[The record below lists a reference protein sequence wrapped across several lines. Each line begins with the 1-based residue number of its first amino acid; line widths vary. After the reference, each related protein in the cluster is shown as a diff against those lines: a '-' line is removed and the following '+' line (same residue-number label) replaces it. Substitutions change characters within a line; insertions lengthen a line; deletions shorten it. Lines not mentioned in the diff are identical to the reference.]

1 MTVQQPGGAV
11 RPDAGEVSGPPV
23 TPTPSDSA
31 FILTGVAQVA
41 IGLAIAALA
50 GVALSGTF
58 LWITSAA
65 NLPSAALSALI
76 CTFLALAGWELAAI
90 VGKWLLVGRRKP
102 GRIALWGFG
111 YLRFWT
117 ASLLVRTAP
126 AARLIGSEW
135 QRWHLNACGARVGRG
150 TLLLCPTPDVPDL
163 IRIGRD
169 CLIGERT
176 LLAGYRPDLG
186 ALELDRITIGDGCVI
201 GDDCVLEPGSGLDEQ
216 SRLAPSSSLQP
227 GQQVPADA
235 SWHGSPARPVEVE
248 LPALPRVISPSRLS
262 RTTRRALY
270 AVIQFLAWLIGLTVG
285 ITAVTLLSQ
294 YLFTE
299 LVPAKADGFAVAGAL
314 AGAAGLA
321 LALVVLGLLGALIGA
336 SLPRLLRTLLSDS
349 RTFPLPSWRW
359 SATRVAAACAG
370 QSWLAGLFGGSAL
383 ARGHLVRLG
392 WQVRRRPG
400 RIESFGRRPGQ
411 ANPVA
416 VSVGGGTIV
425 GDHFWVANVEYSCEA
440 FRFRPATIGANCSIG
455 EQVTWPGAAR
465 VGEDCLLAARTA
477 VPLIGPIRSGIGL
490 QGSPA
495 VETPRRSSEQ
505 PALFDPLADPG
516 PALAERLNYDRASL
530 GLRLLVS
537 VIWLTL
543 VFVEIEALRLAPWPG
558 WLIAAT
564 ILLTAVLI
572 RWACR
577 LGAEG
582 LARLAT
588 QSRPVAFSILDP
600 RFGRHQRV
608 HSLGVEPPAILN
620 GTPLRPLWWRLRGAE
635 IGHCVFDDGAQLS
648 EPGLVTIGDQVSLG
662 RGCAL
667 QSHQTQDALYSM
679 AQIFV
684 ADRSVVGTRAML
696 LGGTQLGVD
705 TRVAADSV
713 LFAVTG
719 EADSNWVG
727 NPAVAV
733 QPETVPSSPLP
744 QPTAAPAIRPRKPRS
759 TARPATKP
767 VRPAKAAPTPER
779 TRPET
784 RPAPSPEPAPVVE
797 TRPTEPPQEFALLG
811 TDFRAQQFR
820 LPELDASVAVLDL
833 TDTPLRDLNL
843 PQALSGFGI
852 PEECLEDD
860 LSLRDTPISASEEI
874 RSLLARILLRQLL
887 SSAHSLH
894 QPHEWG
900 FIRSSAGGLHTF
912 WPTTDDSV
920 SIGRSEAVV
929 VAAIASGPL
938 GVAVVPESSG
948 PELETSAAQWL
959 TPDEWAWLTRSSRGT
974 APTALARMAALKKA
988 ALKAASELTPATMLE
1003 LDTLTDPR
1011 AVLCRPQGRTPLR
1024 LAATAWPV
1032 PTGGGQYWIAVVRRS
1047 DEPLDDEARG

>member
-1 MTVQQPGGAV
+1 MTVQQPDGAV
-11 RPDAGEVSGPPV
+11 RPDSGEVSGPPA
-23 TPTPSDSA
+23 TPASPNSA
-31 FILTGVAQVA
+31 FLLTGIAQVA
-41 IGLAIAALA
+41 IGLAMAAAA
-50 GVALSGTF
+50 GAAISGAF
-58 LWITSAA
+58 VWITSATD
-65 NLPSAALSALI
+65 LPSAALR
-76 CTFLALAGWELAAI
+76 ALAWSFLTLVGWELAAI
-90 VGKWLLVGRRKP
+90 VGKWLLIGRRKP

-135 QRWHLNACGARVGRG
+135 QRWHLIACGARVGRG
-150 TLLLCPTPDVPDL
+150 TLLLCPTPAVPDL

-169 CLIGERT
+169 CLVGERT

-186 ALELDRITIGDGCVI
+186 ALEFGRITIADGCVI

-216 SRLAPSSSLQP
+216 SRLAPSSSLYA
-227 GQQVPADA
+227 GQQVPAGT
-235 SWHGSPARPVEVE
+235 SWHGSPARLVEAD

-262 RTTRRALY
+262 RSTRRALY
-270 AVIQFLAWLIGLTVG
+270 ASIQLLAWLIGLTVG
-285 ITAVTLLSQ
+285 IAVVTLVSN

-299 LVPAKADGFAVAGAL
+299 LVPAKVDGFAIAGAL

-336 SLPRLLRTLLSDS
+336 SLPRLLRSLLSDS
-349 RTFPLPSWRW
+349 RTFPLPSWRL
-359 SATRVAAACAG
+359 SATRVAAAIAG
-370 QSWLAGLFGGSAL
+370 QRWLTGLFGGSAL
-383 ARGHLVRLG
+383 TRGHLVRLG

-411 ANPVA
+411 ANPLA

-425 GDHFWVANVEYSCEA
+425 GDNFSVANVEYSCDA

-477 VPLIGPIRSGIGL
+477 VPLTGPIRSGIGL

-516 PALAERLNYDRASL
+516 TALAERLNYDRASL

-572 RWACR
+572 RWTCR

-608 HSLGVEPPAILN
+608 HSLGLEPPAILN

-635 IGHCVFDDGAQLS
+635 IGRCVFDDGAQLS

-667 QSHQTQDALYSM
+667 QSHQTQDAFYSM
-679 AQIFV
+679 AAIFV

-719 EADSNWVG
+719 EAGSNWAG

-733 QPETVPSSPLP
+733 QPETARSNP
-744 QPTAAPAIRPRKPRS
+744 QPAAATAAGPRKPRS

-767 VRPAKAAPTPER
+767 VRPAKETPAR
-779 TRPET
+779 TRPKT
-784 RPAPSPEPAPVVE
+784 APAPSPEPAPVAAA
-797 TRPTEPPQEFALLG
+797 RPTDPPQEFSLLG
-811 TDFRAQQFR
+811 TDFLVQQFE
-820 LPELDASVAVLDL
+820 LSDLDAAVAVLDL
-833 TDTPLRDLNL
+833 SDTPLRDLNL

-860 LSLRDTPISASEEI
+860 LSLRDTPITASEEI
-874 RSLLARILLRQLL
+874 RSLLTRILLRQLL
-887 SSAHSLH
+887 SSARPAHE
-894 QPHEWG
+894 PHEWG

-929 VAAIASGPL
+929 VAAIASGPI

-948 PELETSAAQWL
+948 SELEASAAQWL

-1003 LDTLTDPR
+1003 LDTLTDPG

-1024 LAATAWPV
+1024 LTAMAWPE
-1032 PTGGGQYWIAVVRRS
+1032 PTGSGQHWIAVVRRN
-1047 DEPLDDEARG
+1047 DESLDDEARG